1 MYDGVEVGGGIDEIK
16 INNCIMKIYIQNN
29 ATVYENAE
37 DLLEYILKNRNYKHS
52 QYIQF
57 LAEHHESEVMKIRFV
72 LQPFSFVFLLSGDQ
86 QYHVILETLDTEEA
100 TYIWHTDKNRSALM
114 ETVKHIDS
122 ELNIIREKGR
132 QIYLKTNPP
141 NFSRIVHDYA
151 DSKKG
156 FIVWKGYLEERLI

>member
-1 MYDGVEVGGGIDEIK
+1 
-16 INNCIMKIYIQNN
+16 
-29 ATVYENAE
+29 
-37 DLLEYILKNRNYKHS
+37 
-52 QYIQF
+52 
-57 LAEHHESEVMKIRFV
+57 
-72 LQPFSFVFLLSGDQ
+72 
-86 QYHVILETLDTEEA
+86 
-100 TYIWHTDKNRSALM
+100 M